1 MASYQSSNTNIS
13 VTYEEAHLIHKSGTP
28 ISHFVKGILFSHK
41 LLSKNEIIVWD
52 INQDYLWFLHEGDGR
67 YITSL
72 GINILA
78 LILIPTAEA
87 RLAYLNQ

>member
-13 VTYEEAHLIHKSGTP
+13 VTYEEAHLIHKAGTP
-28 ISHFVKGILFSHK
+28 ISDFVNGILFSYK

-72 GINILA
+72 GMDIA
-78 LILIPTAEA
+78 SLILIPTAEA
-87 RLAYLNQ
+87 RLAYINQ

>member
-13 VTYEEAHLIHKSGTP
+13 VTYEDACNIHESGTH
-28 ISHFVKGILFSHK
+28 ISHFVGVILHGNK
-41 LLSKNEIIVWD
+41 HLKKDEIIVWD
-52 INQDYLWFLHEGDGR
+52 INQDHLWFLYEGGGR

-72 GINILA
+72 GMDIA
-78 LILIPTAEA
+78 SLILIPTAEA